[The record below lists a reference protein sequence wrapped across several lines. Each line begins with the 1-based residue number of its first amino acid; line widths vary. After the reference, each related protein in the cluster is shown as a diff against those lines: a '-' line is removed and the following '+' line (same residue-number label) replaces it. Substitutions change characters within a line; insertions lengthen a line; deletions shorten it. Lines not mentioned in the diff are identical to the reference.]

1 MIGLGTSV
9 HTRRGPV
16 LVEDIEGEVVPIAHP
31 TRGYVFAP
39 CGDPICYEGPRTL
52 LMLEDGRDILVSST
66 LDIFLEAGGTIPAHR
81 ILPGTRLAGG
91 VVEALAHDAGSLYHL
106 PALEKVPFVVNGL
119 SVLG

>member
-1 MIGLGTSV
+1 MIGLGTLI

-16 LVEDIEGEVVPIAHP
+16 LVEDIEGEVIPIPHP

-52 LMLEDGRDILVSST
+52 LMLDDGRDLLVSST
-66 LDIFLEAGGTIPAHR
+66 IHLFLEDGGTIEAHL

-91 VVEALAHDAGSLYHL
+91 VVEAVSHDAGSLYHL
-106 PALEKVPFVVNGL
+106 PALEGVPFTVNGITM
-119 SVLG
+119 LG